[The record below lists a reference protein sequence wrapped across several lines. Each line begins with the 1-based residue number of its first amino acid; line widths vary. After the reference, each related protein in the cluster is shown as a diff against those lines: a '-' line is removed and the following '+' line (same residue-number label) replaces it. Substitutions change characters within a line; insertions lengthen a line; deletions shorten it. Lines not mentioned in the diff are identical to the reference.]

1 MVTSGLSEKKR
12 DIIEWSRSAYHE
24 GFLPGASGNLS
35 LRLSEHRILITPS
48 GMSKGRLGQND
59 LIQFDIQ
66 KGKALGNAA
75 GKPSSEI
82 RMHAFIYQHRSDV
95 HAVLHAHPV
104 YAVALSVA
112 GISLEKAILP
122 ESVFALGA
130 IVTCPYATPTTPRVV
145 AAIKSAVLAGH
156 QALILARHG
165 SITLGRT
172 MAEAYMRLET
182 LEHVAK
188 VTAVACSIGKVN
200 PLPQKE
206 IQNIEKLLID

>member
-1 MVTSGLSEKKR
+1 MRKIGQKQR
-12 DIIEWSRSAYHE
+12 DMIEWGKAAYE
-24 GFLPGASGNLS
+24 RGFLSGASGNLS

-48 GMSKGRLGQND
+48 GMSKGRLRQND

-66 KGKALGNAA
+66 RGKALGNAA

-82 RMHAFIYQHRSDV
+82 RMHAFIYQHRKEV

-122 ESVFALGA
+122 ESVFALGS

-145 AAIKSAVLAGH
+145 DAIRGAVLAGH

-172 MAEAYMRLET
+172 MAEAYLRLET

-188 VTAVACSIGKVN
+188 VTAVACSIGKVK
-200 PLPQKE
+200 PLSQKE